1 MCSVRAWR
9 RRPAAAEALVRRDVK
24 RNCVCLCHECVICVS
39 LCALVSLSPP
49 LSLCVLACVHTCMHM
64 HVCGVHVTHVL
75 WRRTNV
81 DGHSADAGAMR
92 GFKRSAALLLLLAV
106 SLVCLTEVAEAAK
119 KRKKSKAKGANAGPR
134 NSEESV
140 LILCTKTQCP
150 GHHYI
155 LIRLGH

>member
-1 MCSVRAWR
+1 
-9 RRPAAAEALVRRDVK
+9 
-24 RNCVCLCHECVICVS
+24 
-39 LCALVSLSPP
+39 
-49 LSLCVLACVHTCMHM
+49 MHM

-81 DGHSADAGAMR
+81 DGPSADAGAMR
-92 GFKRSAALLLLLAV
+92 GYKRTAALLLLAV

-140 LILCTKTQCP
+140 LI
-150 GHHYI
+150 
-155 LIRLGH
+155 